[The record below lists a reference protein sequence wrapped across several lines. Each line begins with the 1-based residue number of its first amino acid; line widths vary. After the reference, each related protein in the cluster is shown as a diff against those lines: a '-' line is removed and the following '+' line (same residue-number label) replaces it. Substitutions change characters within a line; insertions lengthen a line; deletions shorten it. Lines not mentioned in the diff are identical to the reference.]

1 MNPSVVAMFL
11 IPSCQSTE
19 AAQNDYTRNGRGSGE
34 CLSFGRARPAERRDS
49 TCSRAAASADLHRDR
64 GVVRGIAPPRHEKR
78 SGPGAYN
85 GRQPTE
91 EENAMGSESLVV
103 YVNGE
108 YVPREQARISIFDV
122 GFLRGDAVFDT
133 TSAWNGRIFKLAAH
147 LERLE
152 RSMRAARIECPLS
165 SKALADVVVET
176 TRRCGLRNAYIQTIV
191 TRGEPPFGIRDLTQ
205 CRAGLIVFAIPYA
218 YILGPDRIQTG
229 GRAMIVSPRALP
241 AQCLDPK
248 IKSLSRQH
256 FDLAV
261 LQGKSAGADV
271 SLMLDLEGHVTEGP
285 GFNVFVVQ
293 GGVMFS
299 PPEGILMGIT
309 RQTVFELAAEHGL
322 PMREASLTAYDL
334 YAADEVFLTSTAGGI
349 MPLVEI
355 DGRSIGSGK
364 PGPIFQKV
372 HDLYWAL
379 RESGR
384 DSTPVLH
391 E

>member
-1 MNPSVVAMFL
+1 MS
-11 IPSCQSTE
+11 
-19 AAQNDYTRNGRGSGE
+19 
-34 CLSFGRARPAERRDS
+34 
-49 TCSRAAASADLHRDR
+49 
-64 GVVRGIAPPRHEKR
+64 
-78 SGPGAYN
+78 
-85 GRQPTE
+85 
-91 EENAMGSESLVV
+91 SESLVV

-133 TSAWNGRIFKLAAH
+133 TSAWNGRIFKLFAH

-152 RSMRAARIECPLS
+152 LSLRAARIQCPLPP
-165 SKALADVVVET
+165 KALADVIVET

-191 TRGEPPFGIRDLTQ
+191 TRGEPPFGVRDLTQ
-205 CRAGLIVFAIPYA
+205 CRPGLFVFAIPYA
-218 YILGPDRIQTG
+218 YILGPDRIRTG
-229 GRAMIVSPRALP
+229 GRAMIASIRALP
-241 AQCLDPK
+241 VQCLDPK

-271 SLMLDLEGHVTEGP
+271 SLMLDLDGHVTEGP
-285 GFNVFVVQ
+285 GFNVFVVKN
-293 GGVMFS
+293 GVMFS
-299 PPEGILMGIT
+299 PPEGILVGIT

-322 PMREASLTAYDL
+322 PAREASLTAYDL

-355 DGRSIGSGK
+355 DGRAIGDGK
-364 PGPIFQKV
+364 PGPIFQRV
-372 HDLYWAL
+372 HDQYWAL

-384 DSTPVLH
+384 DGTPVFLDTA
-391 E
+391 